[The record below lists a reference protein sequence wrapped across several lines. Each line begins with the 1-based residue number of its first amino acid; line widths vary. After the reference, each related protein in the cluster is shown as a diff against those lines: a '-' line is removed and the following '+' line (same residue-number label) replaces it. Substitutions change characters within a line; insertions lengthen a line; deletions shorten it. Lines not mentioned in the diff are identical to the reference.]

1 MIDQKKIESLLES
14 FYNGTS
20 TPEEEAILRAYFNQ
34 ATDTEDS
41 RMVDKQLLDV
51 LHDDSRIVDKHLLD
65 VLHDDSR
72 IRLPEGLS
80 ERLETSIDKHI
91 TVKSRSRTR
100 PFFVGLVGAAAAA
113 LLCIGLFWSDNQ
125 YNKPSHLADT
135 FTNPE
140 EAAFVAEQALVLV
153 SSKLNMGL
161 APLEKIKES
170 VAKTN
175 ELISENLVL
184 N

>member
-1 MIDQKKIESLLES
+1 MIDQKKIAYLLET

-20 TPEEEAILRAYFNQ
+20 TPEEEAIVRSYLSQ
-34 ATDTEDS
+34 PTDPEAS
-41 RMVDKQLLDV
+41 RMVDKQ
-51 LHDDSRIVDKHLLD
+51 LLD